1 MAFSD
6 IIMRNIGANEA
17 QTLLYIF
24 RYDKNSE
31 FIINTIREVIRLVKN
46 GLNKSHI
53 DNDGRNLMDYVQDYV
68 QDYGWKSFI
77 IDDCTFFQKLQLLG
91 FTSRTGK
98 KSSIKDDIFIFNKTC
113 SVSKVLYDNRYLKNI
128 YEQELILL
136 DIKRKSSGYKVAR
149 VKDIYEKFC
158 VYGFW
163 RDSIIADFLRDYH

>member
-6 IIMRNIGANEA
+6 IIMRDICANEA

-46 GLNKSHI
+46 GLDKRHV
-53 DNDGRNLMDYVQDYV
+53 DNDGRNLMDYV

-77 IDDCTFFQKLQLLG
+77 IDDYTFFQKLKLLG
-91 FTSRTGK
+91 FTNRTGK
-98 KSSIKDDIFIFNKTC
+98 KSSIKDDIFVFNKTC
-113 SVSKVLYDNRYLKNI
+113 SVSKVLYDNRYLKDI
-128 YEQELILL
+128 YEQNLILL

>member
-1 MAFSD
+1 MAFPD
-6 IIMRNIGANEA
+6 VIMKNIGANEA
-17 QTLLYIF
+17 QSLLYIF
-24 RYDKNSE
+24 RYHKNGE
-31 FIINTIREVIRLVKN
+31 FIIDTLREVIKLVKN
-46 GLNKSHI
+46 GLNKSYV
-53 DNDGRNLMDYVQDYV
+53 DNDGRNLMDYVQDY
-68 QDYGWKSFI
+68 GWKSFM
-77 IDDCTFFQKLQLLG
+77 IDDYTFFQKLKLLG

-98 KSSIKDDIFIFNKTC
+98 KSSIKDDIFVFNNTC

-136 DIKRKSSGYKVAR
+136 DIKRKSSGYKVSR